1 MNFFSNQL
9 GSLGFQR
16 LGVCGHFMSSFFRLS
31 LLLQLFK
38 KIPKASFA
46 VKLQKWIVDSKT
58 SPDFLSA

>member
-1 MNFFSNQL
+1 MNFYSNQL

-31 LLLQLFK
+31 LLLQLFR

-46 VKLQKWIVDSKT
+46 VKLQKWIVDS
-58 SPDFLSA
+58 